1 MSTQLTV
8 QLMFQG
14 QANQALTLYADVIPG
29 FTLIRKDLYGPEGP
43 GKEGSVH
50 DAIFAIG
57 NTTVHCIDSPV
68 DHEFDFTPSTSL
80 CLLLDD
86 RAMVEK
92 VFTALAE
99 HGTTL
104 MPLDDYGFNP
114 CFGWL
119 QDRFGVSW
127 QIALNSASFVT
138 SE

>member
-1 MSTQLTV
+1 MSAQLTV

-14 QANQALTLYADVIPG
+14 QANQALALYADAIPD

-43 GKEGSVH
+43 GKEGSIQEAVFSI
-50 DAIFAIG
+50 A

-68 DHEFDFTPSTSL
+68 AHGFDFTPSTSL
-80 CLLLDD
+80 CLTLDD
-86 RAMVEK
+86 RAAVER

-99 HGTTL
+99 KGKSL

-127 QIALNSASFVT
+127 QISLKSG
-138 SE
+138 

>member
-1 MSTQLTV
+1 MSAQLTV

-14 QANQALTLYADVIPG
+14 QANQALALYAYAIPG

-43 GKEGSVH
+43 GKEGSIQEAVFSI
-50 DAIFAIG
+50 A

-68 DHEFDFTPSTSL
+68 AHGFDFTPSTSL
-80 CLLLDD
+80 CLTLDD
-86 RAMVEK
+86 RATVES

-99 HGTTL
+99 KGKSL

-127 QIALNSASFVT
+127 QISLKSG
-138 SE
+138 

>member
-14 QANQALTLYADVIPG
+14 QANQALALYADAIPG
-29 FTLIRKDLYGPEGP
+29 FTLIRKGLYGPEGP
-43 GKEGSVH
+43 GKEGSVQE
-50 DAIFAIG
+50 AVFSIA

-68 DHEFDFTPSTSL
+68 AHGFDFTPSTSL
-80 CLLLDD
+80 CLTLDD
-86 RAMVEK
+86 RKTVEH
-92 VFTALAE
+92 VFATLAE
-99 HGTTL
+99 NGKPL

-127 QIALNSASFVT
+127 QISLKSA
-138 SE
+138 